1 MKGSGSMA
9 FTTAFSQNLTPG
21 HHGNLPQCN
30 SLWQLYNGWNTQ
42 IILRCALKKTPS
54 HVKLPV
60 LLLSLPKIRH
70 WILGQSHVRIGV
82 CIPVWCVCY
91 CYTVTNRNCCTDL
104 IIQLQPLG
112 PFKVLCV
119 IKAGINSS
127 LWPSLL
133 MTNYWQLFWRMAS
146 LHPVFSFILFSQL
159 APTQARR
166 SRLHWHRNALSQ
178 MCLEMNLL
186 SGWSFCTHA
195 CAPKGLS
202 YRILEQIPAQGHT
215 FYLCGLFNSA
225 AEGGWMQGS
234 ARDRA
239 KTLQSNRT
247 PKFLKSHYVITH
259 WLCSVCVCSWRWI
272 IDLWQVMRAHIN
284 EGDLSLPPPS
294 ISPLLLPLHSH
305 SCSPFCCNFPKR
317 GIFSQSQTHA
327 GSCLAPACLESLPP
341 TEKANANSSL
351 TGPSAALPETVYGP
365 FLHERPGV
373 GCWW

>member
-1 MKGSGSMA
+1 M
-9 FTTAFSQNLTPG
+9 
-21 HHGNLPQCN
+21 
-30 SLWQLYNGWNTQ
+30 
-42 IILRCALKKTPS
+42 I
-54 HVKLPV
+54 
-60 LLLSLPKIRH
+60 
-70 WILGQSHVRIGV
+70 WILGQSHVCIGV
-82 CIPVWCVCY
+82 CIPVWCVCH

-119 IKAGINSS
+119 IKAGINSR

-234 ARDRA
+234 AHDRA

-305 SCSPFCCNFPKR
+305 SCSPFCCNFPMTANLLTKSNPCGELPR
-317 GIFSQSQTHA
+317 VSLSGITSTDGKNDCQLICNWTVCRSSRNSLRPFSSWAFWCGLLMVNTVHHK
-327 GSCLAPACLESLPP
+327 SKLRTAPV
-341 TEKANANSSL
+341 L
-351 TGPSAALPETVYGP
+351 TVADVPLNVLWVYW
-365 FLHERPGV
+365 V
-373 GCWW
+373 